1 MRRSDVS
8 KYNGPALII
17 SNNKLRVY
25 LMKLIKVTALLILA
39 FTLSACGDSPP
50 STSEAPATVAPPA
63 EPANESE
70 IVLTNGVKT
79 KRIEGFGG
87 VIAEKYDDS
96 QEWWAPYETPNEDAP
111 NVIIFLLDDVGF
123 AQVGSFGGLIETP
136 TIDQLASNGLRFNN
150 FHTTALCSP
159 SRASLMAGRNPH
171 SIGLGSHAL
180 TAMGFPGYN
189 AIMPE
194 SAKSVANYLEESGY
208 INYALGKWDHT
219 PLYEVSQVGPFDRW
233 PSGEGFHHAYT
244 FMAADVHQFVP
255 VMWNDHTPEPYHK
268 SVHLDQ
274 DLADRAIEW
283 ITGHKSIKPDLPFM
297 MLWAS
302 GSMHSPHHAPD
313 SHIDKYRGK
322 FDMGWDKAR
331 EEIIARQKELGII
344 PADTELTKRI
354 DEIPAWDSLPAE
366 ERELYARQME
376 VFAAQMEW
384 VDLQIGRVVA
394 ELERIGE
401 LDNTLIFV
409 TADNGASGEGGLA
422 GTFNETYVLNGLP
435 TPLEAN
441 LGHLEDWGREN
452 TYPHYHAGW
461 AMAGNTPF
469 RYFKQSEHRGGQQ
482 DHLVVHWPNG
492 IKAKGEIRD
501 QYHHISDIAPTIL
514 EAAGVEVPE
523 VYHGVKQ
530 QPMDGVSMIYAFDA
544 ADAPNRKQRQYYEMF
559 GNRAIWVDGWKAV
572 TLHANRM
579 PWDLAVTLPFDQDEW
594 ELYNVA
600 EDFSESRNLADEN
613 PEKLAELVA
622 IFDEEAWKY
631 NVYPLYDDMIKRIG
645 AQQDRLFGD
654 QKEFVYFAPG
664 AVRIAEK
671 SSAPVKNR
679 AHTIE
684 ATLERKG
691 GEQGVIVAVG
701 GMTGGYTM
709 FVKNN
714 RLYYDYNYLDG
725 VHYILESPPLTG
737 GATNV
742 KFSFTKTREFG
753 GNGELYINGELV
765 DEVEMPLMHVSTY
778 SLAETFDV
786 GRDTGTQV
794 SRMYTDPFAYNGELD
809 RVIFQVSNDNTVPPR
824 MLPPAAYR

>member
-1 MRRSDVS
+1 MSDFRTSATILV
-8 KYNGPALII
+8 ALF
-17 SNNKLRVY
+17 LV
-25 LMKLIKVTALLILA
+25 
-39 FTLSACGDSPP
+39 ACGGET
-50 STSEAPATVAPPA
+50 STETAGEAPSATEEFSV
-63 EPANESE
+63 SDS
-70 IVLTNGVKT
+70 GVKT
-79 KRIEGFGG
+79 KNVEGFEG
-87 VIAEKYDDS
+87 VIAESYEDS
-96 QEWWAPYETPNEDAP
+96 EEWWADYKKPNEDAP

-123 AQVGSFGGLIETP
+123 AQIGSFGGLINTP
-136 TIDQLASNGLRFNN
+136 NIDSLASNGLRYNN

-159 SRASLMAGRNPH
+159 SRATLMAGRNPH

-194 SAKSVANYLEESGY
+194 SAKSVANYLEEDGY

-219 PLYEVSQVGPFDRW
+219 PLYEVSQTGPFDRW
-233 PSGEGFHHAYT
+233 PSGEGFQHAYT

-255 VMWNDHTPEPYHK
+255 VMWNDHSPEPYRK
-268 SVHLDQ
+268 SIHLDQ
-274 DLADRAIEW
+274 DLANRAIDW
-283 ITGHKSIKPDLPFM
+283 ITGHKSLTPDDPSM

-313 SHIDKYRGK
+313 SHIDKYKGK
-322 FDMGWDKAR
+322 FDMGWDQAR
-331 EEIIARQKELGII
+331 EQILEQQIEAGVV
-344 PADTELTKRI
+344 PVGTMLTDRI
-354 DEIPAWDSLPAE
+354 DQIPAWDSLSAE
-366 ERELYARQME
+366 EQSLYARQME
-376 VFAAQMEW
+376 VFAAQLEW
-384 VDLQIGRVVA
+384 VDLQIGRVV
-394 ELERIGE
+394 ETLDRIGE

-422 GTFNETYVLNGLP
+422 GTFNETYVLNGLQ
-435 TPLEAN
+435 TSLEAN
-441 LGHLEDWGREN
+441 LRAQEDWGREN

-469 RYFKQSEHRGGQQ
+469 RYFKQSEHRGGQA

-492 IKAKGEIRD
+492 IEAKGEVRS

-514 EAAGVEVPE
+514 EAAGVAVPAE
-523 VYHGVKQ
+523 YNGVEQ
-530 QPMDGVSMIYAFDA
+530 QPMDGDSMIYSFDN
-544 ADAPNRKQRQYYEMF
+544 ADAPNKKERQYYEMF

-579 PWDLAVTLPFDQDEW
+579 PWDVNVVLPFENDEW
-594 ELYNVA
+594 ELYNVD
-600 EDFSESRNLADEN
+600 EDFSESTNLAEEN
-613 PEKLAELVA
+613 PEKLAELIE

-631 NVYPLYDDMIKRIG
+631 NVYPLYDDMIQRLG

-684 ATLERKG
+684 TQIDLKG
-691 GEQGVIVAVG
+691 DEEGVIAAVG

-709 FVKNN
+709 FIKDH
-714 RLYYDYNYLDG
+714 RLYYDYNFLDG
-725 VHYILESPPLTG
+725 VHYVMKSSTLPKGNTEL
-737 GATNV
+737 
-742 KFSFTKTREFG
+742 KFNFIKTREFG
-753 GNGELYINGELV
+753 GDGELYVNGEKV
-765 DEVEMPLMHVSTY
+765 DEIAMPQMHIATY
-778 SLAETFDV
+778 SLAETFDI

-794 SRMYTDPFAYNGELD
+794 SDLYTGIFKFNGKLD
-809 RVIFQVSNDNTVPPR
+809 RVIVTVSDENTVPPR
-824 MLPPAAYR
+824 KLPAVYY

>member
-1 MRRSDVS
+1 MLLFR
-8 KYNGPALII
+8 YLAIFTFGAALTACEQPA
-17 SNNKLRVY
+17 SS
-25 LMKLIKVTALLILA
+25 TAEA
-39 FTLSACGDSPP
+39 DNS
-50 STSEAPATVAPPA
+50 APAQASATPEYGVQM
-63 EPANESE
+63 
-70 IVLTNGVKT
+70 IDGVKKKT
-79 KRIEGFGG
+79 VEGFGG
-87 VIAEKYDDS
+87 VIAERYDDS
-96 QEWWAPYETPNEDAP
+96 EEWWPAYDEPDADAP

-123 AQVGSFGGLIETP
+123 AQLAGSFGGLIETP
-136 TIDQLASNGLRFNN
+136 TIDALASNGLRFNN

-189 AIMPE
+189 AVMPE
-194 SAKSVANYLEESGY
+194 SAKSVANYLAEEGY
-208 INYALGKWDHT
+208 VNYALGKWDHT

-233 PSGEGFHHAYT
+233 PSGEGFQHAYT

-255 VMWNDHTPEPYHK
+255 VMWNDHTPEPYRK

-313 SHIDKYRGK
+313 TIIDKYKGK

-331 EEIIARQKELGII
+331 EEIHARQLALGII
-344 PADTELTKRI
+344 PANTELTDRI
-354 DEIPAWDSLPAE
+354 DEIPAWDSLPDKE
-366 ERELYARQME
+366 KELYARQME

-384 VDLQIGRVVA
+384 VDMQIGRVVA

-422 GTFNETYVLNGLP
+422 GTFNETYVLNGLQ

-441 LGHLEDWGREN
+441 LRNLEDWGRAN

-469 RYFKQSEHRGGQQ
+469 RYFKQSEHRGGQH
-482 DHLVVHWPNG
+482 DALVVHWPDG
-492 IKAKGEIRD
+492 IKAKGEIRN

-514 EAAGVEVPE
+514 DAAGVEVPASYQGIE
-523 VYHGVKQ
+523 Q
-530 QPMDGVSMIYAFDA
+530 QPMDGVSMRYAFNNVNA
-544 ADAPNRKQRQYYEMF
+544 ANAKQRQYYEMF

-572 TLHANRM
+572 TLHAKRM

-594 ELYNVA
+594 ELYHVA
-600 EDFSESRNLADEN
+600 EDFSEANNLAAEN
-613 PEKLAELVA
+613 PEKLAEMVA
-622 IFDEEAWKY
+622 SLDEEAWKY
-631 NVYPLYDDMIKRIG
+631 NVYPLYDDMIARLG

-684 ATLERKG
+684 TQLEITG
-691 GEQGVIVAVG
+691 DEEGVVVAVG
-701 GMTGGYTM
+701 GMTGGFTM
-709 FVKNN
+709 FVQDGKVI
-714 RLYYDYNYLDG
+714 YDYNFLDG
-725 VHYILESPPLTG
+725 VHYILESHDLPKG
-737 GATNV
+737 MVDV
-742 KFSFTKTREFG
+742 KFNFIKTREFG
-753 GNGELYINGELV
+753 GKGELYVNGVKQAEA
-765 DEVEMPLMHVSTY
+765 EMPQMHISTY

-794 SRMYTDPFAYNGELD
+794 SKAYTDPFPYNGEID
-809 RVIFQVSNDNTVPPR
+809 RVIITVSDDNTVPPR
-824 MLPPAAYR
+824 ALSPASYR

>member
-1 MRRSDVS
+1 M
-8 KYNGPALII
+8 K
-17 SNNKLRVY
+17 KL
-25 LMKLIKVTALLILA
+25 LMMAFIFSA
-39 FTLSACGDSPP
+39 FTILQSANAQD
-50 STSEAPATVAPPA
+50 
-63 EPANESE
+63 
-70 IVLTNGVKT
+70 VKT
-79 KRIEGFGG
+79 KKVEGFGG
-87 VIAEKYDDS
+87 VIAERYSDS
-96 QEWWAPYETPNEDAP
+96 KEWWAPEKRPPKDAP
-111 NVIIFLLDDVGF
+111 NAIIFLLDDVGF
-123 AQVGSFGGLIETP
+123 AQVGSFGGLIKTP
-136 TIDQLASNGLRFNN
+136 NIDSLAANGLRYNN

-194 SAKSVANYLEESGY
+194 SAKSVANYLQEAGY
-208 INYALGKWDHT
+208 VNYALGKWDHT

-233 PSGEGFHHAYT
+233 PSGEGFQHAYT

-268 SVHLDQ
+268 SEHLDK

-283 ITGHKSIKPDLPFM
+283 ITGHKSIKSDLPFM

-313 SHIDKYRGK
+313 SYLNKYKGK

-331 EEIIARQKELGII
+331 EKILQQQIAKGVV
-344 PADTELTKRI
+344 PKGTKLTKRI
-354 DEIPAWDSLPAE
+354 AQIPAWDSLP
-366 ERELYARQME
+366 EREQKLYARQME

-384 VDLQIGRVVA
+384 VDHQIGRVVK
-394 ELERIGE
+394 ELDRIGE
-401 LDNTLIFV
+401 LENTLIFV

-422 GTFNETYVLNGLP
+422 GTFNETYVLNGLQ

-441 LGHLEDWGREN
+441 LRAQEDWGREN

-492 IKAKGEIRD
+492 IRAKGEIRS
-501 QYHHISDIAPTIL
+501 QYHHISDIAPTIM
-514 EAAGVEVPE
+514 EAAGIKVPE
-523 VYHGVKQ
+523 EYHGVKQ
-530 QPMDGVSMIYAFDA
+530 LPMDGTSLMYSFNQADA
-544 ADAPNRKQRQYYEMF
+544 ASRKQRQYYEMF

-579 PWDLAVTLPFDQDEW
+579 PWDVNVVLPFDQDKW

-600 EDFSESRNLADEN
+600 EDFSESTDLSEKY
-613 PEKLAELVA
+613 PEKLKEMIA

-654 QKEFVYFAPG
+654 QKEFIYYWPG

-684 ATLERKG
+684 TRIDLKG
-691 GEQGVIVAVG
+691 DEEGVIVVVG
-701 GMTGGYTM
+701 GMTGGYSM
-709 FVKNN
+709 FIKDN
-714 RLYYDYNYLDG
+714 RLYYDYNFLDG
-725 VHYILESPPLTG
+725 VHYILKSPPLPKGKTDL
-737 GATNV
+737 
-742 KFSFTKTREFG
+742 KFSFIRTKPFG
-753 GNGELYINGELV
+753 GKGELYVNGEKV
-765 DEVEMPLMHVSTY
+765 DEIEMPQMHIATY

-786 GRDTGTQV
+786 GMDTGTQV
-794 SRMYTDPFAYNGELD
+794 SGMYSGIFKFNREID
-809 RVIFQVSNDNTVPPR
+809 RVIFRISDDNTVPPR
-824 MLPPAAYR
+824 KLPAVYY

>member
-1 MRRSDVS
+1 MVD
-8 KYNGPALII
+8 
-17 SNNKLRVY
+17 
-25 LMKLIKVTALLILA
+25 
-39 FTLSACGDSPP
+39 
-50 STSEAPATVAPPA
+50 
-63 EPANESE
+63 
-70 IVLTNGVKT
+70 GVKT
-79 KRIEGFGG
+79 KRVEGFGG
-87 VIAEKYDDS
+87 VIAERYDES
-96 QEWWAPYETPNEDAP
+96 EEWWPDYEEPNKDAP

-123 AQVGSFGGLIETP
+123 AQVGSFGALIETP
-136 TIDQLASNGLRFNN
+136 NIDQLASNGLRFNN

-159 SRASLMAGRNPH
+159 SRASLMAGRFPH

-189 AIMPE
+189 AVMPE
-194 SAKSVANYLEESGY
+194 SAKSVANYLGEVGY
-208 INYALGKWDHT
+208 VNYALGKWDHT

-255 VMWNDHTPEPYHK
+255 VMWNDHTPEPYRK

-313 SHIDKYRGK
+313 SHIDKYKGK
-322 FDMGWDKAR
+322 FDMGWDVAR
-331 EEIIARQKELGII
+331 EQILARQIELGVV
-344 PADTELTKRI
+344 PEGTQLTERI
-354 DEIPAWDSLPAE
+354 DEIPAWDSLPDE
-366 ERELYARQME
+366 EKSLYARQME

-384 VDLQIGRVVA
+384 VDMQIGRVVE

-401 LDNTLIFV
+401 LDNTLIFI

-422 GTFNETYVLNGLP
+422 GTFNETYVLNGLQ

-441 LGHLEDWGREN
+441 LRAQEDWGREN

-469 RYFKQSEHRGGQQ
+469 RYFKQSEHRGGQH
-482 DHLVVHWPNG
+482 DALVVHWPNG
-492 IKAKGEIRD
+492 IEAQGEVRS
-501 QYHHISDIAPTIL
+501 QYHHISDIAPTIM
-514 EAAGVEVPE
+514 EAAGITVPE
-523 VYHGVKQ
+523 EYHGVEQ
-530 QPMDGVSMIYAFDA
+530 QPMDGVSMIYAFDDA
-544 ADAPNRKQRQYYEMF
+544 NAPNRKERQYYEMF

-579 PWDLAVTLPFDQDEW
+579 PWDVNVVLPFEQDEW
-594 ELYNVA
+594 ELYHVA
-600 EDFSESRNLADEN
+600 EDFSESTNVAEQN
-613 PEKLAELVA
+613 PEKLAELIE

-631 NVYPLYDDMIKRIG
+631 NVYPLYDDMIARLG

-654 QKEFVYFAPG
+654 QTEFIYYAPG

-684 ATLERKG
+684 TNIDLQG
-691 GEQGVIVAVG
+691 GEEGVIVAVG
-701 GMTGGYTM
+701 GMTGGYSM
-709 FVKNN
+709 FIKNN
-714 RLYYDYNYLDG
+714 KLYYDYNFLDG
-725 VHYILESPPLTG
+725 VHYVLESPPLPTG
-737 GATNV
+737 PTDL
-742 KFSFTKTREFG
+742 KFNFILTQPFG
-753 GNGELYINGELV
+753 GTGELFVNGQKV
-765 DEVEMPLMHVSTY
+765 DEVEMPQMHISTY

-786 GRDTGTQV
+786 GMDTGTQV
-794 SRMYTDPFAYNGELD
+794 SAMYTDPFEFTGLID
-809 RVIFQVSNDNTVPPR
+809 KVIFNVSDDEAVAPR
-824 MLPPAAYR
+824 DMPTQNY

>member
-1 MRRSDVS
+1 MIMNRLV
-8 KYNGPALII
+8 NVWA
-17 SNNKLRVY
+17 
-25 LMKLIKVTALLILA
+25 ALLGSMFLA
-39 FTLSACGDSPP
+39 ACAQPTGGGDDQSAA
-50 STSEAPATVAPPA
+50 TSEDG
-63 EPANESE
+63 SE
-70 IVLTNGVKT
+70 IIMVDGVKK

-87 VIAEKYDDS
+87 IIAESYDES
-96 QEWWAPYETPNEDAP
+96 EEWWPPYEEPNEDAP

-123 AQVGSFGGLIETP
+123 AQVGSFGALIETP
-136 TIDQLASNGLRFNN
+136 NIDQLASNGLRFNN

-189 AIMPE
+189 AVMPE
-194 SAKSVANYLEESGY
+194 SAKSVANYLQEAGY
-208 INYALGKWDHT
+208 VNYALGKWDHT

-233 PSGEGFHHAYT
+233 PSGEGFQHAYT

-255 VMWNDHTPEPYHK
+255 VMWNDHTPEPYRK
-268 SVHLDQ
+268 SEHLDK

-313 SHIDKYRGK
+313 SHIDKYAGK
-322 FDMGWDKAR
+322 FDMGWDIAR
-331 EEIIARQKELGII
+331 EQILQRQIELGVV
-344 PADTELTKRI
+344 PEGTQLTERI
-354 DEIPAWDSLPAE
+354 DQIPAWDSLPAE
-366 ERELYARQME
+366 EKSLYARQME

-384 VDLQIGRVVA
+384 VDLQIGRVVD
-394 ELERIGE
+394 ELERIGALE
-401 LDNTLIFV
+401 NTLIFI

-422 GTFNETYVLNGLP
+422 GTFNETYVLNGLQ

-441 LGHLEDWGREN
+441 LRAQEDWGREN

-469 RYFKQSEHRGGQQ
+469 RYFKQSEHRGGQH
-482 DHLVVHWPNG
+482 DALVVHWPNG
-492 IKAKGEIRD
+492 IQAKGEVRS
-501 QYHHISDIAPTIL
+501 QYHHISDIAPTIMQ
-514 EAAGVEVPE
+514 AAGVTVPE
-523 VYHGVKQ
+523 EYHGVEQ
-530 QPMDGVSMIYAFDA
+530 QPMDGVSMMYAFNN
-544 ADAPNRKQRQYYEMF
+544 ADAPNQKKRQYYEMF

-572 TLHANRM
+572 TLHADRM
-579 PWDLAVTLPFDQDEW
+579 PWDVNVTLPFDEDEW
-594 ELYNVA
+594 ELYHVA
-600 EDFSESRNLADEN
+600 KDFSESTNVADQN
-613 PEKLAELVA
+613 PEKLAELVE

-631 NVYPLYDDMIKRIG
+631 NVYPLYDDMIKRLG

-654 QKEFVYFAPG
+654 QTEFVYFWPG

-684 ATLERKG
+684 TNIDLTGDE
-691 GEQGVIVAVG
+691 EGVIVAVG

-709 FVKNN
+709 FIKDNK
-714 RLYYDYNYLDG
+714 LYYDYNFLDG
-725 VHYILESPPLTG
+725 VHYVLESPPLPSGPTDL
-737 GATNV
+737 
-742 KFSFTKTREFG
+742 KFNFILTQPFG
-753 GNGELYINGELV
+753 GTGELYVNGEKV
-765 DEVEMPLMHVSTY
+765 DEVEMPQMHISTY

-794 SRMYTDPFAYNGELD
+794 SSMYSDPFPFNRELD
-809 RVIFQVSNDNTVPPR
+809 RVTFVVSDDDVVPPR
-824 MLPPAAYR
+824 EMPTQNY

>member
-1 MRRSDVS
+1 MKRW
-8 KYNGPALII
+8 
-17 SNNKLRVY
+17 VY
-25 LMKLIKVTALLILA
+25 TGLFLWTALFVIGSVTEA
-39 FTLSACGDSPP
+39 ERGSSVPERDSVY
-50 STSEAPATVAPPA
+50 E
-63 EPANESE
+63 EG
-70 IVLTNGVKT
+70 GVT
-79 KRIEGFGG
+79 KKKVKGFGG
-87 VIAEKYDDS
+87 VISRSYSDS
-96 QEWWAPYETPNEDAP
+96 QEWWAPERQPKPDAP

-136 TIDQLASNGLRFNN
+136 NIDRLAENGLRYNN

-159 SRASLMAGRNPH
+159 SRATLMAGRNPH

-194 SAKSVANYLEESGY
+194 SAKSVANYLQEEGY
-208 INYALGKWDHT
+208 VNYAIGKWDHT

-233 PSGEGFHHAYT
+233 PSGEGFQHAYT

-255 VMWNDHTPEPYHK
+255 VMWNDHTPEPYRK

-331 EEIIARQKELGII
+331 EEILKRQKELGIVPAATRLTERI
-344 PADTELTKRI
+344 P
-354 DEIPAWDSLPAE
+354 EIPAWDSLPAQE
-366 ERELYARQME
+366 QRLYARQME

-384 VDLQIGRVVA
+384 VDLQIGRVVDT
-394 ELERIGE
+394 LERIGE

-422 GTFNETYVLNGLP
+422 GTFNETYVLNGLQ
-435 TPLEAN
+435 TSLEEN
-441 LGHLEDWGREN
+441 LENLAEWGRET

-469 RYFKQSEHRGGQQ
+469 RYFKQSEHRGGQH
-482 DHLVVHWPNG
+482 DALVVHWPNG
-492 IKAKGEIRD
+492 IRAKGEIRG
-501 QYHHISDIAPTIL
+501 QYHHISDIAPTIMA
-514 EAAGVEVPE
+514 AAGIEVPE
-523 VYHGVKQ
+523 TYHGVEQ
-530 QPMDGVSMIYAFDA
+530 QPMDGVSMMYSFDD
-544 ADAPNRKQRQYYEMF
+544 ADAQNRKKRQYYEMF
-559 GNRAIWVDGWKAV
+559 GNRAIWVEGWKAV
-572 TLHANRM
+572 TLHAKRM
-579 PWDLAVTLPFDQDEW
+579 PWDVNVVLPFDQDEW
-594 ELYNVA
+594 ELYHVA
-600 EDFSESRNLADEN
+600 EDFSESTNLAEQHPD
-613 PEKLAELVA
+613 KLNELIE

-631 NVYPLYDDMIKRIG
+631 NVYPLYDDMIKRLG

-654 QKEFVYFAPG
+654 QTEFVYYAPG

-684 ATLERKG
+684 TRLDLTGDE
-691 GEQGVIVAVG
+691 EGVIVACG

-709 FVKNN
+709 FVKGN
-714 RLYYDYNYLDG
+714 RVYYDYNFLNG
-725 VHYILESPPLTG
+725 VYYTLTSPPLPRG
-737 GATNV
+737 QVDV
-742 KFSFTKTREFG
+742 KFNFIRTKPFG
-753 GNGELYINGELV
+753 GRGELYIDGSKV
-765 DEVEMPLMHVSTY
+765 DEVEMPSMHIATY

-794 SRMYTDPFAYNGELD
+794 SKMYTDPFVYTGKLD
-809 RVIFQVSNDNTVPPR
+809 RVIFTISDEDVVPPR
-824 MLPPAAYR
+824 KLPAMYH

>member
-1 MRRSDVS
+1 MNKILTVV
-8 KYNGPALII
+8 GII
-17 SNNKLRVY
+17 S
-25 LMKLIKVTALLILA
+25 ALTSMQLA
-39 FTLSACGDSPP
+39 IAQD
-50 STSEAPATVAPPA
+50 
-63 EPANESE
+63 
-70 IVLTNGVKT
+70 VKT
-79 KRIEGFGG
+79 KNIEGFGG
-87 VIAEKYDDS
+87 IIAKKYSDS
-96 QEWWAPYETPNEDAP
+96 KEWWAPEKRPKKDAP

-123 AQVGSFGGLIETP
+123 AQIGSFGGLIETP
-136 TIDQLASNGLRFNN
+136 NIDSLAANGLRFNN

-171 SIGLGSHAL
+171 SLGLGSHAL

-194 SAKSVANYLEESGY
+194 SAKSVANYLQEEGY
-208 INYALGKWDHT
+208 VNYALGKWDHT

-233 PSGEGFHHAYT
+233 PSGEGFQHAYT

-255 VMWNDHTPEPYHK
+255 VMWNDHTPEPYRT
-268 SVHLDQ
+268 SEHLDK
-274 DLADRAIEW
+274 DLADRAIDW
-283 ITGHKSIKPDLPFM
+283 ITGHKSIKKDLPFM

-302 GSMHSPHHAPD
+302 GSMHSPHHAPE
-313 SHIDKYRGK
+313 SHIDKYKGK

-331 EEIIARQKELGII
+331 EIILQQQIAQGVVPDGTKM
-344 PADTELTKRI
+344 TERI
-354 DEIPAWDSLPAE
+354 DQIPAWDSLTGQE
-366 ERELYARQME
+366 QKLYTRQME
-376 VFAAQMEW
+376 VFAGQLEW
-384 VDLQIGRVVA
+384 VDLQIGRVVS
-394 ELERIGE
+394 ELKRIGE

-422 GTFNETYVLNGLP
+422 GTFNETYVLNGLQ

-441 LGHLEDWGREN
+441 LGHLEDWGRAN

-492 IKAKGEIRD
+492 IKAKGEVRS
-501 QYHHISDIAPTIL
+501 QYHHISDIAPTIMQ
-514 EAAGVEVPE
+514 AAGITVPE
-523 VYHGVKQ
+523 EYGGVKQ
-530 QPMDGVSMIYAFDA
+530 QPMDGVSMMYAFND
-544 ADAPNRKQRQYYEMF
+544 ADAPNQKKRQYYEMF

-579 PWDLAVTLPFDQDEW
+579 PWDVNVVLPFDQDKW
-594 ELYNVA
+594 ELYHVA
-600 EDFSESRNLADEN
+600 EDFSEYTNLADSN
-613 PEKLAELVA
+613 PEKLEELVA

-654 QKEFVYFAPG
+654 QREFIYYWPG
-664 AVRIAEK
+664 AIRIAEK

-684 ATLERKG
+684 TQLDLEG
-691 GEQGVIVAVG
+691 DEEGVIVAVG

-709 FVKNN
+709 FIKDN
-714 RLYYDYNYLDG
+714 RLYYDYNFLDG
-725 VHYILESPPLTG
+725 VHYILKSDPLPKGKTDL
-737 GATNV
+737 
-742 KFSFTKTREFG
+742 KFSFTRTMQFG
-753 GNGELYINGELV
+753 GEGELYVNGKKV
-765 DEVEMPLMHVSTY
+765 DEVEMPQMHISTY

-794 SRMYTDPFAYNGELD
+794 SDLYTGIFKFNKKMD
-809 RVIFQVSNDNTVPPR
+809 RVIFQISDDNTVPPR
-824 MLPPAAYR
+824 DLPAMYY

>member
-1 MRRSDVS
+1 MRDRCLLGLCVLACLTSAI
-8 KYNGPALII
+8 PA
-17 SNNKLRVY
+17 
-25 LMKLIKVTALLILA
+25 
-39 FTLSACGDSPP
+39 SAQ
-50 STSEAPATVAPPA
+50 
-63 EPANESE
+63 
-70 IVLTNGVKT
+70 KT
-79 KRIEGFGG
+79 KKVEGFGG
-87 VIAEKYDDS
+87 VIAESYADS
-96 QEWWAPYETPNEDAP
+96 KEWWAPETRPPEGAP

-136 TIDQLASNGLRFNN
+136 NIDKLAANGLRFNN

-159 SRASLMAGRNPH
+159 SRASLMAGRFPH

-189 AIMPE
+189 AIMPA
-194 SAKSVANYLEESGY
+194 SAKSVANYLSEHGY
-208 INYALGKWDHT
+208 VNYALGKWDHT

-233 PSGEGFHHAYT
+233 PSGEGFQHAYT

-255 VMWNDHTPEPYHK
+255 VMWNDHAPEPYRK

-313 SHIDKYRGK
+313 SHIDKYKGK
-322 FDMGWDKAR
+322 FDMGWDEAR
-331 EEIIARQKELGII
+331 ELILAKQKKLGIV
-344 PADTELTKRI
+344 PLDTKLTERI
-354 DEIPAWDSLPAE
+354 EQIPAWDSLSDDE
-366 ERELYARQME
+366 KSLYARQME

-384 VDLQIGRVVA
+384 VDLQIGRVVS

-422 GTFNETYVLNGLP
+422 GTFNETYVLNGLQ
-435 TPLEAN
+435 TPLDAN
-441 LGHLEDWGREN
+441 LRAQADWGREN

-482 DHLVVHWPNG
+482 DHLVVHWPAG
-492 IKAKGEIRD
+492 IQAKGEIRS
-501 QYHHISDIAPTIL
+501 QYHHISDIAPTIMDVVGIDVPKDYN
-514 EAAGVEVPE
+514 GVE
-523 VYHGVKQ
+523 Q
-530 QPMDGVSMIYAFDA
+530 QPMDGVSMAYAFNDRK
-544 ADAPNRKQRQYYEMF
+544 APNQKKRQYYEMF

-572 TLHANRM
+572 TLHAKRM
-579 PWDLAVTLPFDQDEW
+579 PWDVNVVLPFDQDEW
-594 ELYNVA
+594 ELYHVA
-600 EDFSESRNLADEN
+600 DDFSESTNLAAEN
-613 PEKLAELVA
+613 PEKLKELIA

-631 NVYPLYDDMIKRIG
+631 NVYPLYDDMIKRLG

-654 QKEFVYFAPG
+654 QKEFIYYAPG
-664 AVRIAEK
+664 AIRIAEK

-684 ATLERKG
+684 TQIEFSG
-691 GEQGVIVAVG
+691 DEEGVIVACG

-709 FVKNN
+709 FIKDR
-714 RLYYDYNYLDG
+714 RLYYDYNFLDG
-725 VHYILESPPLTG
+725 VHYVLESPRLPKGKVDL
-737 GATNV
+737 
-742 KFSFTKTREFG
+742 KFSFERTRPFG
-753 GNGELYINGELV
+753 GRGELYVNGKKI
-765 DEVEMPLMHVSTY
+765 DDVEMPQMHISTY

-794 SRMYTDPFAYNGELD
+794 SKAYEGTFEFNGVLD
-809 RVIFQVSNDNTVPPR
+809 RVIFTVSDEDTVPPR
-824 MLPPAAYR
+824 KLPAVYY